1 MYSFPRPTQQQL
13 IETIYKGNVDTCRNS
28 VLPLVDRMR
37 ARKRGQICIVSSVAG
52 LGMKSV
58 NPIYTSTKMATYAF
72 GECT

>member
-1 MYSFPRPTQQQL
+1 M
-13 IETIYKGNVDTCRNS
+13 DTCRNS

-37 ARKRGQICIVSSVAG
+37 ARKRGQICIMSSVAG